1 MSVPDHVNESI
12 EAIAQLHGR
21 AESSVNRHQRGV
33 ERLAQV
39 LGRPSFLY
47 LWTLLA
53 IAWIATNWLG
63 PSFGM
68 RTFDPAPFGMLQ
80 TVLTI
85 AALFIATM
93 VLIVQNRQSM
103 MAEKRS
109 TLDLQ
114 INLLAER
121 KAAKI
126 ISLLEELRRDLPT
139 VSNRHDSEAQEMSTA
154 LDPKSV
160 ADALERSMESA
171 EEQATEARV
180 EAKKQAR

>member
-1 MSVPDHVNESI
+1 VSVPDHINESI

-21 AESSVNRHQRGV
+21 AESHVTRHQRGV

-39 LGRPSFLY
+39 LGQPSFLY
-47 LWTLLA
+47 AWILLA
-53 IAWIATNWLG
+53 VGWIALN
-63 PSFGM
+63 M
-68 RTFDPAPFGMLQ
+68 VAPFFGAPAIDRPPFGLLQ
-80 TVLTI
+80 SVLTI

-93 VLIVQNRQSM
+93 VLIVQNRQST

-126 ISLLEELRRDLPT
+126 IALLEELRRDLPT

-160 ADALERSMESA
+160 ADALERSMETA
-171 EEQATEARV
+171 EEQATAARA